1 MRNWQWFVIIATL
14 SALWFGLVKE
24 SPSKLEIFL
33 VASVLLWLVILEVAE
48 KGRLNVDRYA
58 ILLVIKTE
66 RGRDFIY
73 RLGKHRSFWRAV
85 GYPVAFAGIAGTLFM
100 VGMFAIALYFMFSSS
115 VDLLQPTPLVPGYTI
130 PFWYG
135 IIGLISVL
143 VVHELAHGVFA
154 AANRVSVKSLGI
166 ALIGA
171 LPIGAF
177 VEPDEEELKRSPWLD
192 QLKVFSSGSVANLL
206 LAFLVSLA
214 MPFYIAGVFDT
225 SEGGVLIVSIVKG
238 SPAEDVLEKGMVI
251 KKIQDE
257 AIETMEDFYRVVKK
271 LKPGERISI
280 VTDRGSFSLVT
291 AQRED
296 DPERGFIGVKTT
308 FFFPVKEGVKE
319 YLGVT
324 LPMVIFYSLY
334 WIALLNQAIGF
345 VNLAPLHLG
354 VAATDGHHILRLIF
368 EKFLATRD
376 AERLSAYISTAMVL
390 IILFSIFKP
399 SFLMAGG

>member
-24 SPSKLEIFL
+24 KPSKLEVFL
-33 VASVLLWLVILEVAE
+33 VGSVLLWLVILEIAE

-58 ILLVIKTE
+58 VFLIIKTE
-66 RGRDFIY
+66 RGKHLID
-73 RLGKHRSFWRAV
+73 RLGRHRRFWRLI

-100 VGMFAIALYFMFSSS
+100 VGMFLLALYFLLSSS
-115 VDLLQPTPLVPGYTI
+115 VDLLQPKPLVPGYTI

-154 AANRVSVKSLGI
+154 RAERVSIKSLGI
-166 ALIGA
+166 ALVGA
-171 LPIGAF
+171 LPLGAF
-177 VEPDEEELKRSPWLD
+177 VEPDEEELKKSPWLS
-192 QLKVFSSGSVANLL
+192 QLRVFSAGSVANLL

-214 MPFYIAGVFDT
+214 MPFYLAGVFET
-225 SEGGVLIVSIVKG
+225 AGGGVLIVGVVEG
-238 SPAEDVLEKGMVI
+238 SPAEEVLEKGMVI
-251 KKIQDE
+251 KKIQDQ
-257 AIETMEDFYRVVKK
+257 AIETMEDFYRVVVE

-291 AQRED
+291 AARED
-296 DPERGFIGVKTT
+296 IPERGFIGVRT
-308 FFFPVKEGVKE
+308 FFPVKEDVRD

-324 LPMVIFYSLY
+324 LPLVIFYSMY

-354 VAATDGHHILRLIF
+354 IAATDGHHILRLIL
-368 EKFLATRD
+368 EKFVAGNH
-376 AERLSAYISTAMVL
+376 AERISAYVSVTMVL

-399 SFLMAGG
+399 GFVMVGG